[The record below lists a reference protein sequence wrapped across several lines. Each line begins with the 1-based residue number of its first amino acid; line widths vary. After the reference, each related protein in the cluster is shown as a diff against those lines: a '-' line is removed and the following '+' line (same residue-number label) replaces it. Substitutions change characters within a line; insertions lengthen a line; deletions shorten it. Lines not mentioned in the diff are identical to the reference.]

1 LESSNAILITVFS
14 IVFWGCNNKKNNSH
28 DEQTYYER
36 GTYYYSLNKLDSAFF
51 MFTRYVNNA
60 DDSLKKG
67 IAYRCMGDMQW
78 EVGDLHA
85 AEENATGTIR
95 TLDPLNTAHH
105 TELSYA
111 YNLLGNVNVDLQHYD
126 EAITM
131 YNKAKGFSTDAIFRA
146 DLVNGEAVALQ
157 KKGKYEDAVALY
169 DSMLLLNPA
178 DQSLFTRIIDN
189 RAKTKWLRDPSY
201 LALPEFWHAL
211 KIRTDSQYNRGLN
224 ASYAHLADYYIE
236 SNRDSALWYA
246 KKMFHQAQIIQSPDD
261 RLEAIDKLIRLDNP
275 AALQNWYAEYKRLS
289 DSTRLSRD
297 TTRNRYA
304 LIRYDS
310 QKSKADNLELKGHVI
325 KQRLWMYGLIVL
337 AIGIITGLTT
347 RYNKRRKRIKKESEN
362 AIRDSKLKTSRKVH
376 DVVAAGLYNIMNEL
390 EHGVELDSESLLN
403 KIEWLYEK
411 SRNISH
417 EDALVSEHTDYEK
430 QIFQLLRSFA
440 NAQTRIRLVGG
451 GDTFLNKL
459 TPYQQQELQLVL
471 NEIMINMKKH
481 SNAKNVVVR
490 FRQED
495 NKVFINY
502 KDDGVGFRANH
513 TARNGLNNTVSRMK
527 SLKGDI
533 IFGKSDRGGA
543 SISMSFPLQSSNR

>member
-1 LESSNAILITVFS
+1 MITVISFAFLGS
-14 IVFWGCNNKKNNSH
+14 CTNKKGNSH
-28 DEQTYYER
+28 GDQMYYER
-36 GTYYYSLNKLDSAFF
+36 GTYYYRQDILDSAFL

-67 IAYRCMGDMQW
+67 TAYRYMGDMQW

-131 YNKAKGFSTDAIFRA
+131 YTKAKGFSSDENFRA
-146 DLVNGEAVALQ
+146 ELVNGEAVALQ
-157 KKGKYEDAVALY
+157 KKGKYEDAIALY

-178 DQSLFTRIIDN
+178 DQSLFARIIDN
-189 RAKTKWLRDPSY
+189 RAKTKWLQDPGY
-201 LALPEFWHAL
+201 PALPEFWQAL
-211 KIRTDSQYNRGLN
+211 RIRTDSQYNRGLN
-224 ASYAHLADYYIE
+224 ASYAHLADYYKR
-236 SNRDSALWYA
+236 SNLDSALWYA

-261 RLEAIDKLIRLDNP
+261 RLEAIDKLIRLDKP
-275 AALQNWYAEYKRLS
+275 YALQNWYAEYKRLS

-297 TTRNRYA
+297 TTRTRYA

-310 QKSKADNLELKGHVI
+310 QKSKADNLELKGHII
-325 KQRLWMYGLIVL
+325 KQRFYLYGLIVF

-347 RYNKRRKRIKKESEN
+347 WYNKRRKRIKQESEN
-362 AIRDSKLKTSRKVH
+362 AIRDSRLKTSRKVH

-390 EHGVELDSESLLN
+390 EHGVELDRELLIN

-417 EDALVSEHTDYEK
+417 EEVLVSDNTDYEK
-430 QIFQLLRSFA
+430 KIFQLLRSFA
-440 NAQTRIRLVGG
+440 NAQTRIRIVGG
-451 GDTFLNKL
+451 GDAFLKKL
-459 TPYQQQELQLVL
+459 TPYQEQELQLVL

-481 SNAKNVVVR
+481 SNAKNVVIR
-490 FRQED
+490 FRQKGD
-495 NKVFINY
+495 KGFINY
-502 KDDGVGFRANH
+502 EDDGIGFRDGH
-513 TARNGLNNTVSRMK
+513 IARNGLNNTVTRMK
-527 SLKGDI
+527 SLKGNI

-543 SISMSFPLQSSNR
+543 SISISFPLQSSNA

>member
-1 LESSNAILITVFS
+1 MESSNAILITVLA
-14 IVFWGCNNKKNNSH
+14 IVFWGCNNQKNNSQG
-28 DEQTYYER
+28 DQTYYEW
-36 GTYYYSLNKLDSAFF
+36 GTYYYSQNKLDSAFY

-67 IAYRCMGDMQW
+67 TAYRCMGDMLW

-95 TLDPLNTAHH
+95 TLDPLKTAHH
-105 TELSYA
+105 AELSYA
-111 YNLLGNVNVDLQHYD
+111 YNLLGNVNLDLQHYD
-126 EAITM
+126 EAINM
-131 YNKAKGFSTDAIFRA
+131 YNKAKSFSTNPTFRA

-178 DQSLFTRIIDN
+178 DQSLIARIVDN
-189 RAKTKWLRDPSY
+189 RAKTKWLQHANYP
-201 LALPEFWHAL
+201 ALPEFWHAL
-211 KIRTDSQYNRGLN
+211 RIRIDSQYNRGLN
-224 ASYAHLADYYIE
+224 ASYAHLSDYYTA

-246 KKMFHQAQIIQSPDD
+246 KKMFHQAEIIQSPDD
-261 RLEAIDKLIRLDNP
+261 RLEAIDKIIRLDN
-275 AALQNWYAEYKRLS
+275 ASALQHWYAEYKRLS

-325 KQRLWMYGLIVL
+325 RQELLMFGLIVF
-337 AIGIITGLTT
+337 AIGAIAGLTIW
-347 RYNKRRKRIKKESEN
+347 YNKRRKRIKQDSEN
-362 AIRDSKLKTSRKVH
+362 AIRESKLKTSRKVH

-390 EHGVELDSESLLN
+390 EHGVKLDRELLLN

-417 EDALVSEHTDYEK
+417 EDALVNEHTDYEK
-430 QIFQLLRSFA
+430 QIFQLLRSFS
-440 NAQTRIRLVGG
+440 NAQTRVHLVEGV
-451 GDTFLNKL
+451 DTFLNKL
-459 TPYQQQELQLVL
+459 TPYQKQELQLVL
-471 NEIMINMKKH
+471 NEVMINMKKH

-490 FRQED
+490 FNQED
-495 NKVFINY
+495 NKGIINY
-502 KDDGVGFRANH
+502 KDDGVGFSDNH

-533 IFGKSDRGGA
+533 IFGKSDRGGV
-543 SISMSFPLQSSNR
+543 SISMSFPLQSSNS

>member
-1 LESSNAILITVFS
+1 MESSGAILITVFA
-14 IVFWGCNNKKNNSH
+14 IVSCGCNNPKNNSH
-28 DEQTYYER
+28 GDQTSYEW
-36 GTYYYSLNKLDSAFF
+36 GTYYYSLNKLDSAFY

-67 IAYRCMGDMQW
+67 SAYRCMGDMQW

-95 TLDPLNTAHH
+95 TLDPLNHAHH
-105 TELSYA
+105 AELSYA

-131 YNKAKGFSTDAIFRA
+131 YNKAKGFSTDATFRA

-178 DQSLFTRIIDN
+178 DQSLIARIVDN
-189 RAKTKWLRDPSY
+189 RAKTKWLQDPGY
-201 LALPEFWHAL
+201 PALPEFWYAL
-211 KIRTDSQYNRGLN
+211 KIRIDSQYNRGMN
-224 ASYAHLADYYIE
+224 ASYAHLSDYYTA

-261 RLEAIDKLIRLDNP
+261 RLEAIDKIIRLDNP
-275 AALQNWYAEYKRLS
+275 VALQPWYAEYKRLS

-325 KQRLWMYGLIVL
+325 RQQFLMYGLIVF
-337 AIGIITGLTT
+337 AIGTIAGLTT
-347 RYNKRRKRIKKESEN
+347 WYNKRRKRIKQESEN
-362 AIRDSKLKTSRKVH
+362 AIRESKLKTSRKVH

-390 EHGVELDSESLLN
+390 EHGEALDRELLLN

-417 EDALVSEHTDYEK
+417 EDVLVSEHTDYEK
-430 QIFQLLRSFA
+430 QIFQLLRSFS
-440 NAQTRIRLVGG
+440 NAQTRVRLVENE
-451 GDTFLNKL
+451 DTFLNKL
-459 TPYQQQELQLVL
+459 TPYQKQELQLVL

-481 SNAKNVVVR
+481 SHAKNVVVR
-490 FRQED
+490 FRQDD
-495 NKVFINY
+495 NKGIIDY
-502 KDDGVGFRANH
+502 KDDGVGFSADH
-513 TARNGLNNTVSRMK
+513 TARNVFNNTVSRMK
-527 SLKGDI
+527 
-533 IFGKSDRGGA
+533 
-543 SISMSFPLQSSNR
+543 